1 MTNEAVCIETPT
13 KFARY
18 TVMDSIAVPLNTIMK
33 LSGANTA
40 VASTAA
46 DGEIFA
52 GIAWEEKT
60 ASDGMT
66 EIVTAIDGVWDLV
79 VDGSITNG
87 GNLSLSGA
95 NTVKQSIEAETVTGA
110 ILGKALETGVHGAAS
125 RVRLGAN

>member
-1 MTNEAVCIETPT
+1 MTIATCIETPT
-13 KFARY
+13 IFKRRVVA
-18 TVMDSIAVPLNTIMK
+18 DGAGIPIGTILK
-33 LSGANTA
+33 LTDGNVA
-40 VASTAA
+40 VASSATN
-46 DGEIFA
+46 DPFA
-52 GIAWEEKT
+52 GIMWEEKT

-87 GNLSLSGA
+87 GNVSLSGA